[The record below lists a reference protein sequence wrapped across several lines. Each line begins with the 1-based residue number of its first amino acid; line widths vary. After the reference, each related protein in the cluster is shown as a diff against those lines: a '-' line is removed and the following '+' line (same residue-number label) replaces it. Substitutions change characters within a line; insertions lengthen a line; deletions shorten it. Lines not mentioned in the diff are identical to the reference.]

1 MFETLPMTITSA
13 KGPAYKR
20 QELEWQM
27 INALLGGTGTMRAY
41 GQTYLPALDNET
53 STRYKKRLSKAV
65 LAPFFKRAVGFSA
78 GKAFFR
84 PITVRAVDEKNTI
97 SEKMQ
102 AVIADANRKSD
113 SLNKFAASGFKN
125 GLAKGLG
132 YIYVEADAYD
142 ATKIRTE
149 ADFKAANIRPY
160 LLFIPAEDVLDA
172 DIDADGN
179 IIYAKILE
187 KYTQFNNETKATEET
202 TRIRLVTQNF
212 IGIYETPQAVTTAY
226 NSKVGTFSYSM
237 VGEPMINALGKVPLV
252 PFYAG
257 EKITE
262 FEAVGPF
269 LDLAYTNVQYY
280 QDEST
285 HEMAISTA
293 EFPILAGKGKGS
305 DIEIG
310 PHKIVILPADG
321 DLKYVEHSGAALEAG
336 RKNLEELR
344 IKAAYCGLKALSADS
359 TGSSK
364 TKTASEA
371 EMDYI
376 DNNSD
381 LKVAA
386 DAFEDSLNMALWY
399 VQRYLGEV
407 KDDEPSKYMA
417 KMNGMFSVTAS
428 DVQEIGYLMELKN
441 LGQMRLEN
449 LYKELKRRGT
459 LSDDFDIESE
469 VAFADEN
476 ADTPAGGSND

>member
-1 MFETLPMTITSA
+1 MFETLPRQITSA

-27 INALLGGTGTMRAY
+27 INALLGGTGVMRTW
-41 GQTYLPALDNET
+41 GQTYLPALDNE
-53 STRYKKRLSKAV
+53 SATRYKKRLSKAV
-65 LAPFFKRAVGFSA
+65 LAPFFKRAVGFST

-84 PITVRAVDEKNTI
+84 PVTVKAVDKKTVI
-97 SEKMQ
+97 SDKMQ
-102 AVIADANRKSD
+102 AVINDANRKSD
-113 SLNKFAASGFKN
+113 SLNKFASSAFKD

-142 ATKIRTE
+142 TTQIRTE

-160 LLFIPAEDVLDA
+160 LLYIPAEDVLDA

-179 IIYAKILE
+179 IIYAKIIE
-187 KYTQFNNETKATEET
+187 KYTCFNNELKATEET
-202 TRIRLVTQNF
+202 TRIRLVTQKE
-212 IGIYETPQAVTTAY
+212 IGIYEIQQTVTNAY
-226 NSKVGTFSYSM
+226 NQKTGTFTYSM
-237 VGEPMINALGKVPLV
+237 VGEPMKNALGKVPLV
-252 PFYAG
+252 PFYTG
-257 EKITE
+257 EKTTD
-262 FEAVGPF
+262 FEAPSPF

-344 IKAAYCGLKALSADS
+344 IKAAYCGLKALAADS
-359 TGSSK
+359 SGAGGR

-386 DAFEDSLNMALWY
+386 DSFEDALNMALWY

-407 KDDEPSKYMA
+407 QDDEQSKYMA
-417 KMNGMFSVTAS
+417 KMNGMFSVTAN

-441 LGQMRLEN
+441 AGQMRLETF
-449 LYKELKRRGT
+449 YGELKRRGT
-459 LSDDFDIESE
+459 VADNFDIESE
-469 VAFADEN
+469 LTFAQEN
-476 ADTPAGGSND
+476 ADNPEGV